1 MKKAVIPIIAGVVF
15 GIIGFYS
22 GKSVGYENGKRTT
35 ERLQNLKPIED
46 IRAELRA
53 REAESITQFISGKA
67 GVSQVDEG
75 SFFETKIVQYFSG
88 SLTNSAVMA
97 TVKDVRLNVDFY
109 SKTNTKIGNQ
119 EIVIYEYIKPGSTIN
134 FKEQINIPEK
144 VEDFKFQIID
154 AKPE

>member
-1 MKKAVIPIIAGVVF
+1 MKKAVIPIIIGVVF

-22 GKSVGYENGKRTT
+22 GKSVGYANGKRTT
-35 ERLQNLKPIED
+35 ERLQNLKSIED

-97 TVKDVRLNVDFY
+97 IVKDVRLNVDFY

-119 EIVIYEYIKPGSTIN
+119 EIVIYEYIKPGNTIN

>member
-1 MKKAVIPIIAGVVF
+1 MRKAVIPIIIGIVS

-22 GKSVGYENGKRTT
+22 GKSVGYTNGTITT
-35 ERLQNLKPIED
+35 ERLQNLKPIEE
-46 IRAELRA
+46 IRAELKA

-67 GVSQVDEG
+67 GINQVDEG

-119 EIVIYEYIKPGSTIN
+119 EIVIYDYIKPGSTVN
-134 FKEQINIPEK
+134 FKEQINIPDK
-144 VEDFKFQIID
+144 VEEFKFQIID
-154 AKPE
+154 AKTE